1 MIKCILLK
9 ASDSNFK
16 GEVVFEEAD
25 DLIDFLRED
34 VECGTVIMEAK
45 KVVRH
50 DWDEKKGIVPVYEN
64 LKTPIITIYDDYV
77 E

>member
-1 MIKCILLK
+1 MLKCILRK

-16 GEVVFEEAD
+16 GEVVFEEID
-25 DLIDFLRED
+25 DLINFLRED

-45 KVVRH
+45 KFVRD
-50 DWDEKKGIVPVYEN
+50 DWDEEKGFVPVYKN
-64 LKTPIITIYDDYV
+64 IKTPIITIYDDYV